1 MLFERPQ
8 TFSSSSFSAFL
19 IYHTD
24 IMEPSS
30 FLSKGRMKF
39 CPIHRAFY
47 QGSNKSALGFK
58 LANIQDFFF
67 FASKN

>member
-1 MLFERPQ
+1 MLFQRPE
-8 TFSSSSFSAFL
+8 TTSSSCLSDFL
-19 IYHTD
+19 IHHTD

-58 LANIQDFFF
+58 LANIQEFFC
-67 FASKN
+67 SKN

>member
-8 TFSSSSFSAFL
+8 TFSSSSSSDFL

-30 FLSKGRMKF
+30 SLSKGRMKF
-39 CPIHRAFY
+39 CSIHKAFY
-47 QGSNKSALGFK
+47 QGSKKSALGFK
-58 LANIQDFFF
+58 LANIQEFFCI
-67 FASKN
+67 